1 MYESMIF
8 VHKTNRMIKEIT
20 NEMNIDQTN
29 KELQTYKKRLL
40 QMELTMKLHQ
50 QTVYEMYLTF
60 NTRKINQQRWKSI

>member
-1 MYESMIF
+1 
-8 VHKTNRMIKEIT
+8 MIKEIT

-60 NTRKINQQRWKSI
+60 NTRKTNQQRWKSI